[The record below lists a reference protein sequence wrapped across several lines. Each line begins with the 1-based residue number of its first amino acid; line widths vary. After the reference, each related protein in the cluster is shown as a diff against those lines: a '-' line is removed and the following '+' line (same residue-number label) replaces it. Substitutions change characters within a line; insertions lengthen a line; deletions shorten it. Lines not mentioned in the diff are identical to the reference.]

1 MAGSTALMT
10 RSLVIVESPAK
21 AKTLEKFLGKDFRVL
36 ASYGHVRD
44 LPKKGLGVDREHSYE
59 PTYEVLAG
67 KEKTLA
73 DLKRATRSSDNVYLA
88 ADPDREGEAIS
99 WHLHESLKGSGGKN
113 TIFKRVRFNEITK
126 KAVLKAMDDAGEID
140 TRKVDAQQARR
151 IIDRLVGYEVSDLL
165 WKKIW
170 RGLSAGR
177 VQTVALRIIVER
189 ETQIEA
195 FRPVEY
201 WTVDAQLEG
210 KTPPAFPARLVSFD
224 GTKLKFD
231 GSDPRLESEEAAAK
245 VRENAEQAVWKI
257 ARVDTSERRKNPPP
271 PFITSQLQQGAARRL
286 GFAVRRTMQVAQ
298 RLYEGRDIPGRGT
311 VGLIT
316 YMRTDSTRVSNEAL
330 TAVRELIGS
339 KYGAEALPESPRF
352 FKSRRDTQDA
362 HEAIRPTYLD
372 LPPDA
377 VASHLNT
384 DEAKVYRLIWERFV
398 ASQMNP
404 AVYDTTSAEIEAGRA
419 IYRASGSTLKAA
431 GYLAA
436 YGVSVAAPSTEEDE
450 DAEKDGA
457 RLPTLAQGETLKLLS
472 LTPEKKQT
480 QPPPRFNE
488 ASLVKFLE
496 ENGIGRPST
505 YAEILR
511 KIEQREYVHK
521 KDRRFIPTALGRTV
535 IELLL
540 PYFQDFFETGYT
552 ARMEERLDEVEEGK
566 LSWKIALKE
575 FDKTFTAD
583 RDRAL
588 ADMVS
593 GKAGIP
599 LGDARRLLSFPL
611 VPDTPEACPKC
622 GKKLKLRM
630 GKNGLFVACSGYPS
644 CTFTENI
651 PDPEEDIVDA
661 TDLENTTCE
670 ECGSPMKLRQSRTG
684 SSFLGCTAYPKCRN
698 VVNVV
703 MAGGKAEARPDEP
716 TGETCPDCGHP
727 LVRRHG
733 RFGAYVSCSNYPA
746 CRYKPP
752 KPVRDT
758 GVRCPKDGGV
768 IAERRGRF
776 RPFYGCVNY
785 PNCDFTLSARPI
797 PEACPQCGNPYLL
810 VRERKGGNVFA
821 CDKPECGFEKPAE
834 AIPELKD
841 VFLPPRR
848 PVRRPPP
855 RPAPPGGEREKPF
868 RPRKT
873 RRIPRPNRASASAKP
888 ARKGPARAR
897 AARKPASRRRAS

>member
-1 MAGSTALMT
+1 MSPAK
-10 RSLVIVESPAK
+10 SLVIVESPSK

-44 LPKKGLGVDREHSYE
+44 LPRKGLGVDRKHSYE

-67 KEKTLA
+67 KEKTLGE
-73 DLKRATRSSDNVYLA
+73 LKRAARTADTVYLA

-99 WHLHESLKGSGGKN
+99 WHLHEALKGPGGPGKEPV
-113 TIFKRVRFNEITK
+113 FKRVRFNEITK
-126 KAVLKAMDDAGEID
+126 RAVLQAMEEAGEID
-140 TRKVDAQQARR
+140 TRKVGAQQARR

-177 VQTVALRIIVER
+177 VQTVTLRIIVER
-189 ETQIEA
+189 EREIEA
-195 FRPVEY
+195 FNPVEY

-210 KTPPAFPARLVSFD
+210 KTPPAFPARLVSFE

-231 GSDPRLESEEAAAK
+231 GSDPRLGSETEAARVADN
-245 VRENAEQAVWKI
+245 VRNAEW
-257 ARVDTSERRKNPPP
+257 RVANVETSERRKNPAP
-271 PFITSQLQQGAARRL
+271 PFITSQLQQAAARRL
-286 GFAVRRTMQVAQ
+286 GFAVRRTMQIAQ
-298 RLYEGRDIPGRGT
+298 RLYEGREIPGRGT

-316 YMRTDSTRVSNEAL
+316 YMRTDSTRVSDEAL
-330 TAVRELIGS
+330 TAVREHIAAR
-339 KYGAEALPESPRF
+339 YGADSLPESPRF

-372 LPPDA
+372 LPPA
-377 VASHLNT
+377 EVAPHLAP

-404 AVYDTTSAEIEAGRA
+404 AVYDTTSAEIEAGKA
-419 IYRASGSTLKAA
+419 VYRASGSTLKFA
-431 GYLAA
+431 GWLAA
-436 YGVSVAAPSTEEDE
+436 YGISTESAKSSEEDE
-450 DAEKDGA
+450 DSEKDGT
-457 RLPTLAQGETLKLLS
+457 RLPPLARGETLKLVS
-472 LTPEKKQT
+472 VTPEKKET

-521 KDRRFIPTALGRTV
+521 RDRRFIPTALGRTV
-535 IELLL
+535 IELLI
-540 PYFQDFFETGYT
+540 PYFEDFFQTGYT
-552 ARMEERLDEVEEGK
+552 ARMEEKLDDVEEGK
-566 LSWKIALKE
+566 LSWKTALKE
-575 FDKTFTAD
+575 FDRTFTAD

-588 ADMVS
+588 EEMVS

-599 LGDARRLLSFPL
+599 LGEARKLLTFPV
-611 VPDTPEACPKC
+611 VPQRDEKCPEC

-630 GKNGLFVACSGYPS
+630 GKNGLFIACSGYPA

-651 PDPEEDIVDA
+651 PDPEEDAIDVS
-661 TDLENTTCE
+661 DLENTTCD
-670 ECGSPMKLRQSRTG
+670 ECGSPMKLRTSRKG
-684 SSFLGCTAYPKCRN
+684 SQFLGCTAYPKCRN

-703 MAGGKAEARPDEP
+703 TAGGKAEAKPDEP
-716 TGETCPDCGHP
+716 TGETCPNCGHQ

-785 PNCDFTLSARPI
+785 PNCDFTLSVRPI

-810 VRERKGGNVFA
+810 LRERKGGNVFA
-821 CDKPECGFEKPAE
+821 CDKAGCGFEKPAG
-834 AIPELKD
+834 AVPELVE
-841 VFLPPRR
+841 VFL
-848 PVRRPPP
+848 
-855 RPAPPGGEREKPF
+855 EKPASPPAKPTKPA
-868 RPRKT
+868 RPRK
-873 RRIPRPNRASASAKP
+873 PKARAEATGAETPPAEAAPEPGKKP
-888 ARKGPARAR
+888 AKKRATT
-897 AARKPASRRRAS
+897 RRRAG

>member
-1 MAGSTALMT
+1 MAGSSALMT

-44 LPKKGLGVDREHSYE
+44 LPKKGLGVDRSHSYE

-73 DLKRATRSSDNVYLA
+73 DLKRAAKSVDNVYLA

-99 WHLHESLKGSGGKN
+99 WHLHEALKDASKAV
-113 TIFKRVRFNEITK
+113 FKRVRFNEITK
-126 KAVLKAMDDAGEID
+126 KAVLEAMSQAGEID
-140 TRKVDAQQARR
+140 ARKVDAQQARR

-189 ETQIEA
+189 ERDIEA
-195 FRPVEY
+195 FRAVEY
-201 WTVDAQLEG
+201 WTVDATLEG
-210 KTPPAFPARLVSFD
+210 KTPPAFPARLVSFE

-231 GSDPRLESEEAAAK
+231 GTDPRLESEAAAAR
-245 VRENAEQAVWKI
+245 VRESVENAPWTV
-257 ARVDTSERRKNPPP
+257 ARVETSERRKNPPP
-271 PFITSQLQQGAARRL
+271 PFITSQLQQASARKL

-330 TAVRELIGS
+330 SAVREHIA
-339 KYGAEALPESPRF
+339 KQYGPETLPESARF

-372 LPPDA
+372 LPPAA
-377 VASHLNT
+377 VAAHLAP

-404 AVYDTTSAEIEAGRA
+404 AVYDTTSADIEAGA
-419 IYRASGSTLKAA
+419 AVYRASGSTLKAP

-436 YGVSVAAPSTEEDE
+436 HGIGAATPAGEDEEDT
-450 DAEKDGA
+450 EKDGT
-457 RLPTLAQGETLKLLS
+457 RLPPLTAGETLKLVAIA
-472 LTPEKKQT
+472 PEKKAT

-540 PYFQDFFETGYT
+540 PYFEDFFETGYT
-552 ARMEERLDEVEEGK
+552 ARMEERLDEVEDGT
-566 LSWKIALKE
+566 LSWKKAISE

-588 ADMVS
+588 RDMVS

-599 LGDARRLLSFPL
+599 LGEARALLSFPV
-611 VPDTPEACPKC
+611 VPQIPELCPKC

-651 PDPEEDIVDA
+651 PDPEEDAVDA
-661 TDLENTTCE
+661 TDLENTTCDD
-670 ECGSPMKLRQSRTG
+670 CGSPMKLRQSRTG
-684 SSFLGCTAYPKCRN
+684 SSFLGCTAYPQCRN

-716 TGETCPDCGHP
+716 TGETCPDCGNP

-746 CRYKPP
+746 CKYKPP

-785 PNCDFTLSARPI
+785 PNCDFTLSVRPI
-797 PEACPQCGNPYLL
+797 PETCPQCANPYLL
-810 VRERKGGNVFA
+810 LRERKGGSVLA
-821 CDKPECGFEKPAE
+821 CDREGCGFEKP
-834 AIPELKD
+834 PGTLPDLVD
-841 VFLPPRR
+841 VFLPATAAAPGTKKKASPRTSKKAAAAGSPSLTPAEPAALTPAAKR
-848 PVRRPPP
+848 APRAARPPP
-855 RPAPPGGEREKPF
+855 
-868 RPRKT
+868 PRK
-873 RRIPRPNRASASAKP
+873 A
-888 ARKGPARAR
+888 G
-897 AARKPASRRRAS
+897 